1 VSARVTSAFIE
12 LSFPSELGYEAFA
25 RDTVAAF
32 ARHTGF
38 DQARI
43 DDLKTALGEACINA
57 IEHGNMLRPDLFVRI
72 RCRAGDARL
81 LVEVCDAG
89 LQQFTA
95 QEIEPLSIEQ
105 KIAGFGSLRG
115 MGLMLIMQLADET
128 SCETDAHGGNCF
140 RLIWYQ

>member
-1 VSARVTSAFIE
+1 MSVRVMSTFIE
-12 LSFPSELGYEAFA
+12 LSFPSELGYEAIA

-38 DQARI
+38 DQSRI
-43 DDLKTALGEACINA
+43 EDLKTALGEACINA

-72 RCRAGDARL
+72 RCRSGDARL

-89 LQQFTA
+89 LQQFTD

-105 KIAGFGSLRG
+105 KIAGLGSLRG
-115 MGLMLIMQLADET
+115 MGLMLITQLADET
-128 SCETDAHGGNCF
+128 SCETDAEGGNCF
-140 RLIWYQ
+140 RLIWYR